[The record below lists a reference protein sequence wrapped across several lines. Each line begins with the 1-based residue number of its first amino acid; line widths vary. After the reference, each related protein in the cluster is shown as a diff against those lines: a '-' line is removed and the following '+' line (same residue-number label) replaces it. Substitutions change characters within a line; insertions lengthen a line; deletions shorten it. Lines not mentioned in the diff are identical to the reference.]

1 MTHHDFMMA
10 FFTFATLPLALRAE
24 WLYRKMPVL
33 SPCQEAA
40 SGLRPL
46 PSLSIII
53 PARNEALNLHRLLPS
68 LLAQQYPG
76 ELEIIVVDD
85 NSEDNTAVVAAYYG
99 VCVHRLN
106 ELPAGWLGKPHAVH
120 QGVLASRGEWLL
132 FTDADMEHHP
142 ASAATAVSYAL
153 NNQADGLSIFPQQ
166 ATRGVVDR
174 AALMVGFAGLF
185 AGQRRHN
192 ATLNGQYILL
202 RREVYAQSGG
212 MTAVRNEMLEDLALG
227 VHLHRQG
234 YCVPML
240 RAEALATVYMYESL
254 VHLWHGFSRLGS
266 GSLKYSGAG
275 ALGTALFVTGA
286 MMPLLVPLFLWLRL
300 VNRRW
305 LPLSWLLTV
314 PGFFSWGQR
323 FGSTAGALLSPF
335 GAALVQAAACW
346 GLLTRLLGR
355 GIQWKRRSVR

>member
-1 MTHHDFMMA
+1 MTHHDVFMA
-10 FFTFATLPLALRAE
+10 ALTLLTLPLALRAE
-24 WLYRKMPVL
+24 WLYRQMPVL
-33 SPCQEAA
+33 SPCPEATD
-40 SGLRPL
+40 GLRPL
-46 PSLSIII
+46 PPLSIII
-53 PARNEALNLHRLLPS
+53 PARNEAANLHRLLPS

-76 ELEIIVVDD
+76 EVEIIVVDD
-85 NSEDNTAVVAAYYG
+85 NSEDNTAVVADYYG

-106 ELPAGWLGKPHAVH
+106 GLPTGWLGKPNAVH

-132 FTDADMEHHP
+132 FTDADMQHHP
-142 ASAATAVSYAL
+142 ASAATAVSYAQNHQL
-153 NNQADGLSIFPQQ
+153 DGLSIFPRQ

-185 AGQRRHN
+185 AGQRRHS

-202 RREVYAQSGG
+202 RREVYEQSGG
-212 MTAVRNEMLEDLALG
+212 MTAVRGEMLEDLALG
-227 VHLHRQG
+227 VHLRRRG

-240 RAEALATVYMYESL
+240 RGEAWATVYMYESL
-254 VHLWHGFSRLGS
+254 VHLWRGFSRLGS

-286 MMPLLVPLFLWLRL
+286 MMPVLAPMYVLLKL

-305 LPLSWLLTV
+305 LALSWLLTV

-323 FGSTAGALLSPF
+323 LGSRTGALLSPL

-355 GIQWKRRSVR
+355 GIQWKNRLVR